1 MTNVWSG
8 LDGLPLPSV
17 IFAWINARVSAWTA
31 MNFFTD
37 ALNWANAGKAGS
49 NNRNIKAVK

>member
-17 IFAWINARVSAWTA
+17 IFAWINASVSAWTE

-37 ALNWANAGKAGS
+37 ELN
-49 NNRNIKAVK
+49 